1 MQRSILSHGKKVKI
15 HVEYT
20 EQQYMNSAI
29 NVIKKTLGL
38 IAGLVI
44 TLIRIDILEYTGYVC
59 D

>member
-1 MQRSILSHGKKVKI
+1 MVNKVKI

-20 EQQYMNSAI
+20 EQHYMNSAI
-29 NVIKKTLGL
+29 NVIKETLGL

>member
-1 MQRSILSHGKKVKI
+1 MVKQVKI

-29 NVIKKTLGL
+29 NVIKETLGP
-38 IAGLVI
+38 IEGLVI

>member
-1 MQRSILSHGKKVKI
+1 MVNKVKI

-29 NVIKKTLGL
+29 NVIKETLWL

-44 TLIRIDILEYTGYVC
+44 TLIRIDMLEYTGYVC

>member
-1 MQRSILSHGKKVKI
+1 MVKKVKI

-20 EQQYMNSAI
+20 EQHYMNSAI
-29 NVIKKTLGL
+29 NVIKETLGL

-44 TLIRIDILEYTGYVC
+44 TLIRIDIFEYTVYVC